1 MAATVETSKGAA
13 GANMSVAPFYSQL
26 EANGSA
32 SLDILTEQNVSMAYD
47 VSYSIVL
54 NDVSSCAI
62 LNAFKVSG
70 SGETLAVDMR
80 DDSEEGEEADAFK
93 AMIKFVI
100 DNAKD
105 VCGNTVQT
113 DLYNDAIETF
123 KSVYGDKIGNLLQS
137 NWSLAVSVHSTLG
150 AANVWSDFAT
160 DAGARLLLAQQI
172 PDTDYM
178 ANSDASENSLT
189 DALPLTGGDQMVFLF
204 NLSSTL
210 VSRSINDAQPNTAP
224 NVPGASVTAGPTLGG
239 DQATGM
245 APDGGPVS
253 SVGGTVATATND
265 APVTTRN
272 GNSSPAIATSNKSS
286 AQLVAFYVTLNA
298 WEGAG
303 KAFTNI
309 SAELPTGQ
317 IQVSATHSAS
327 AGLGDEGTIQYNI
340 PVQSGVDP
348 NANV

>member
-1 MAATVETSKGAA
+1 
-13 GANMSVAPFYSQL
+13 
-26 EANGSA
+26 
-32 SLDILTEQNVSMAYD
+32 
-47 VSYSIVL
+47 
-54 NDVSSCAI
+54 
-62 LNAFKVSG
+62 
-70 SGETLAVDMR
+70 
-80 DDSEEGEEADAFK
+80 
-93 AMIKFVI
+93 
-100 DNAKD
+100 
-105 VCGNTVQT
+105 
-113 DLYNDAIETF
+113 
-123 KSVYGDKIGNLLQS
+123 
-137 NWSLAVSVHSTLG
+137 
-150 AANVWSDFAT
+150 
-160 DAGARLLLAQQI
+160 
-172 PDTDYM
+172 
-178 ANSDASENSLT
+178 
-189 DALPLTGGDQMVFLF
+189 
-204 NLSSTL
+204 
-210 VSRSINDAQPNTAP
+210 
-224 NVPGASVTAGPTLGG
+224 
-239 DQATGM
+239 M